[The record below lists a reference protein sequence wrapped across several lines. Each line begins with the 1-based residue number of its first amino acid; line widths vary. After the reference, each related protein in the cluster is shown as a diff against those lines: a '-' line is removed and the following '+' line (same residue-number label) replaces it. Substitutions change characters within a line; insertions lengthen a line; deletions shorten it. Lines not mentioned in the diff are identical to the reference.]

1 MMTNEEYERILA
13 EANRQIAA
21 YHKVATDYGTNNTDP
36 HQTYA
41 MGQEDGADTIL
52 FIIKQVMKK
61 AAGVQTN
68 D

>member
-1 MMTNEEYERILA
+1 MTNEEYERILA

-21 YHKVATDYGTNNTDP
+21 YHKVATDYGPDNTDF

-41 MGQEDGADTIL
+41 MGQEDGADTNL
-52 FIIKQVMKK
+52 FIIKQVRKK
-61 AAGVQTN
+61 AAGPHAN

>member
-1 MMTNEEYERILA
+1 MMTNEEYKQIIA
-13 EANRQIAA
+13 AANRQIAA
-21 YHKVATDYGTNNTDP
+21 YHKVAYDYGPDNTDF

-52 FIIKQVMKK
+52 SIIKQVMKK

>member
-13 EANRQIAA
+13 EANRQIAK
-21 YHKVATDYGTNNTDP
+21 YHKVAADYGPDNTDF

-41 MGQEDGADTIL
+41 MGQEDGAHAIL

-61 AAGVQTN
+61 AAGVNTN

>member
-1 MMTNEEYERILA
+1 MINEVYEHILA
-13 EANRQIAA
+13 ESNRQIAV
-21 YHKVATDYGTNNTDP
+21 YRKVAADYGPDNTDF

-61 AAGVQTN
+61 AAGPHAN

>member
-1 MMTNEEYERILA
+1 MTNEVYERILA
-13 EANRQIAA
+13 EANRQIAK
-21 YHKVATDYGTNNTDP
+21 YHKVATNYGPSNTEP

-41 MGQEDGADTIL
+41 MGQEDGAHAIL

-61 AAGVQTN
+61 AAGMHTN

>member
-1 MMTNEEYERILA
+1 MNNEEYERILA
-13 EANRQIAA
+13 EANRQIAK
-21 YHKVATDYGTNNTDP
+21 YHNIATDYGPNNTDP

-41 MGQEDGADTIL
+41 MGQEDGAHAIL

-61 AAGVQTN
+61 AAGPHAN

>member
-1 MMTNEEYERILA
+1 MTNEEYERIIA

-21 YHKVATDYGTNNTDP
+21 YRKVAADYGPDNTDF

-61 AAGVQTN
+61 AAGPHAN

>member
-1 MMTNEEYERILA
+1 MTNEEYERILA

-21 YHKVATDYGTNNTDP
+21 YHKVATDYGPNNTDP

-41 MGQEDGADTIL
+41 MGQEDGAQAIM
-52 FIIKQVMKK
+52 FIVKQFMKK
-61 AAGVQTN
+61 AAGPHAN

>member
-1 MMTNEEYERILA
+1 MTNEVYEHILS

-21 YHKVATDYGTNNTDP
+21 YRKVAADYGPDNTDF

-61 AAGVQTN
+61 AAGMHTN

>member
-21 YHKVATDYGTNNTDP
+21 YRKVAYDYGPDNTDSK
-36 HQTYA
+36 QTYA
-41 MGQEDGADTIL
+41 MGQEDGAHAIL

-61 AAGVQTN
+61 AAGPHAN

>member
-1 MMTNEEYERILA
+1 MTNEEYKQIIA

-21 YHKVATDYGTNNTDP
+21 YRKVAADYGPDNTDF

-61 AAGVQTN
+61 AAGPHTN

>member
-1 MMTNEEYERILA
+1 MTNEEYEHILA
-13 EANRQIAA
+13 ETNRQIAA
-21 YHKVATDYGTNNTDP
+21 YRKVAADYGPDNTDF

-61 AAGVQTN
+61 AAGMQTN

>member
-1 MMTNEEYERILA
+1 MTTEVYEHILA

-21 YHKVATDYGTNNTDP
+21 YHKVATDYGPNNTDP

-41 MGQEDGADTIL
+41 MGQEDGAHAIL
-52 FIIKQVMKK
+52 FIVKQAMKK
-61 AAGVQTN
+61 AAGPHAN

>member
-1 MMTNEEYERILA
+1 MNNEEYKQIIA
-13 EANRQIAA
+13 AANRQIAA
-21 YHKVATDYGTNNTDP
+21 YHKVAYDYGPDNTDF

-52 FIIKQVMKK
+52 SIIKQAMKK
-61 AAGVQTN
+61 AAGMHTN